1 MEQTNRTILFEEINP
16 EKEDLFSLIGDV
28 KNKQSLTDDEVSII
42 NHKLLVRSFDEFL
55 TKFEPGLYGMVDMS
69 RMNLGF
75 SKEKLWTASNT
86 FYISIQKN
94 MPFMASLFQ
103 LLKADD
109 NTRIIDN
116 CIAEKL
122 VSVLEAESVYDLK
135 ELIKRVKEEY
145 LFGDIKNAWLI
156 LEQIA
161 EGYDKGI
168 VLLRVLIEALPRQ
181 IEAATIN
188 KSNPLILKEVKKTQ
202 LDIVRMSRSF
212 KEYEFSI
219 EEELKEDYLEFIQS
233 FFEGR
238 RTQGKTV
245 YNEEAMQLCLLM
257 GAYVAENVAYML
269 DRYSVYQELYQNVLQ
284 ALWSEM
290 RPLLQNIL
298 GIYTFFEQYG
308 ADGNIKEG
316 MRPSVLIVN
325 RSPESIQSV
334 EKRERLAIYLDTV
347 NNKSFNQDAIWYAVL
362 PAIAYKK
369 DNIQDKVRERFR
381 SREKEKRELFYKET
395 AHSEEDIRH
404 LLKILSEYQ
413 IICFLSILG
422 KKSTAFAQFVKDG
435 MDNYNETF
443 YGVIEGEHN
452 EFVVPCVPNFTI
464 IPQEFMELELGPAYT
479 YDDFADD
486 GVKVTG
492 TRKIWLDGLYLEASY
507 VAAGLAAA
515 WQCPT
520 YLKKHYKNNVTL
532 DLPGTAYRIMD
543 KEHRFI
549 TKTTMLR
556 EIVSYHEELK
566 DDIEKH
572 SIGVVFMPAGQ
583 RVIMATDRCST
594 YQNGS
599 LDCISTVQ
607 TLVYMERVIRHET
620 QDFKNTLIKT
630 FFQNRPGSI
639 KARWFENKSNVNAMM
654 KESENITYQL
664 NENENT
670 CIFEVNFREINK
682 SKKVTTSS

>member
-28 KNKQSLTDDEVSII
+28 RNKQSLTDDEVSII

-55 TKFEPGLYGMVDMS
+55 TEFEPGLYGMVDMS
-69 RMNLGF
+69 GMNFGV
-75 SKEKLWTASNT
+75 SKENLWTSSNT

-94 MPFMASLFQ
+94 MPFIASLFQ
-103 LLKADD
+103 FLNADD

-122 VSVLEAESVYDLK
+122 VSVLEDESVYGLK
-135 ELIKRVKEEY
+135 ELIKKVKEEY
-145 LFGDIKNAWLI
+145 LFGDIKKAWLL

-161 EGYDKGI
+161 DGYDKGI
-168 VLLRVLIEALPRQ
+168 VLLRVLIDALPKQ
-181 IEAATIN
+181 IEGVAIN
-188 KSNPLILKEVKKTQ
+188 KSNPLILKDVKKTQ
-202 LDIVRMSRSF
+202 LDIVRMSNRF

-219 EEELKEDYLEFIQS
+219 DEELKADYLEFVEN
-233 FFEGR
+233 FFEWR
-238 RTQGKTV
+238 RAQGKTV
-245 YNEEAMQLCLLM
+245 CNEEAMQLCLLM
-257 GAYVAENVAYML
+257 GAYVADNVAYML
-269 DRYSVYQELYQNVLQ
+269 DRYSVYQEFYQNVLQ
-284 ALWSEM
+284 VLWGEM

-298 GIYTFFEQYG
+298 GIYSFFEQYG
-308 ADGNIKEG
+308 ADDNIKEG
-316 MRPSVLIVN
+316 MWPSVLIVN

-334 EKRERLAIYLDTV
+334 ENRERLSVYLDTV
-347 NNKSFNQDAIWYAVL
+347 NNKNFNQDAIWYAVL
-362 PAIAYKK
+362 PGIAYQK

-381 SREKEKRELFYKET
+381 SRDKDRRELFCKET
-395 AHSEEDIRH
+395 AHSEEEIRD

-443 YGVIEGEHN
+443 YGVTGGEHN

-507 VAAGLAAA
+507 VAAGLVAA
-515 WQCPT
+515 WQCPI

-532 DLPGTAYRIMD
+532 DLPGTAYRIME
-543 KEHRFI
+543 KEHRYI

-556 EIVSYHEELK
+556 EIVSYNEELK
-566 DDIEKH
+566 GDIEKH